1 MSRVPS
7 FFRQRSYLVGGEL
20 PPRVLGVEAGAPLLP
35 ALDLLRISDLFARE
49 SLASHLHDRTS
60 PELFDISITLCSPL
74 MRALSPDPT
83 SAGAR

>member
-35 ALDLLRISDLFARE
+35 A
-49 SLASHLHDRTS
+49 
-60 PELFDISITLCSPL
+60 PL
-74 MRALSPDPT
+74 
-83 SAGAR
+83 